1 MPADLQPVSSFAQHR
16 DRAVDALGALV
27 VVAGLLAWAA
37 ELLVAGALL
46 ATGLVLALGSGHRW
60 AWPLVLA
67 GGAWAAGLL
76 GGRVRPGWWCPAF
89 W

>member
-1 MPADLQPVSSFAQHR
+1 MSSFARRR

-27 VVAGLLAWAA
+27 VLAGLLAWAA
-37 ELLVAGALL
+37 EVATAGALV
-46 ATGLVLALGSGHRW
+46 AAGAVLALGTGTTW
-60 AWPLVLA
+60 GWPLLLG
-67 GGAWAAGLL
+67 GGAWLAGVL